1 MKTLAISSFLL
12 ALSLL
17 MGGCE
22 KDNYEPPKS
31 TLTGRVVYQ
40 NQPVGVRSNGVQL
53 ELWQRGYQLFTK
65 IPVYVDQD
73 GSFSAA
79 LFDGDYQLVRLRGN
93 GPWVDNTDTI
103 KVQVRGAATVE
114 VPVQPYYVVRN
125 ETVQK
130 TGNAVTASCK
140 IDPVVTSRAIERVT
154 LYLGA
159 TTIVDANNNA
169 GTHNLT
175 GTALADLTKNLS
187 FSVTVPASLANK
199 SYAFARIGVKTVGVA
214 EMLYSPV
221 QQVALK

>member
-1 MKTLAISSFLL
+1 MKTLAIPSFLL
-12 ALSLL
+12 ALTMLL
-17 MGGCE
+17 AGCE

-40 NQPVGVRSNGVQL
+40 NQPIGVRSNGVQL

-73 GSFSAA
+73 GSFSAS

-103 KVQVRGAATVE
+103 KVQVRGTATVE
-114 VPVQPYYVVRN
+114 VPVQPYYVVKN
-125 ETVQK
+125 EMIQK
-130 TGNAVTASCK
+130 SGNAVTATAK

-154 LYLGA
+154 LYLGS

-175 GTALADLTKNLS
+175 GTALADLSKTLS

-199 SYAFARIGVKTVGVA
+199 EYAFARIGVKTVGVA

-221 QQVALK
+221 QKVALK